1 MTDFYESIGRT
12 LNDLVA
18 EHGDCVW
25 DNETFRAIVLGLTT
39 LPDAEPLANALDARA
54 YELFKRGTH

>member
-1 MTDFYESIGRT
+1 MTDFYESIGRA

-18 EHGDCVW
+18 EHGDYVW

-39 LPDAEPLANALDARA
+39 LPDAEALANALDARA